1 LSLPHDDTSPL
12 RTFSGVLRQSFQ
24 RRPIDL
30 VRVEA
35 DAGLRLDSADE
46 PCSGD
51 RVMTGGYGATFPQTI
66 LRVALLA
73 AAFTVIGLL
82 VGRSSFQPDRT
93 SQPDADAPQAS
104 RLQVVATSSILGDL
118 VKSVAGSDA
127 DVTVLVGPGGDA
139 HTYEPVP
146 ADSVRL
152 SQVAVLFE
160 IGLGFETWLDRLF
173 AASGSRA
180 ERVVVTRSLQPRII
194 EEHGSHAEP
203 DPHVW
208 HDPRHVKAMVREI
221 VAALRTRDAANATGY
236 ESRGRELL
244 RRLDE
249 LDRWIEEQTAAIPSD
264 RRRLVTTHDTFG
276 YFAERYGFTVTSI
289 LGSLSSEA
297 ADPSAARV
305 VEVVT
310 TLRESQVPAVFA
322 ENILNPQLTEQVAA
336 QAGVRVV
343 KTLLTDALA
352 PPGSEGDTYE
362 GMMRFNVRVMVEAL
376 K

>member
-1 LSLPHDDTSPL
+1 
-12 RTFSGVLRQSFQ
+12 
-24 RRPIDL
+24 
-30 VRVEA
+30 
-35 DAGLRLDSADE
+35 
-46 PCSGD
+46 
-51 RVMTGGYGATFPQTI
+51 MTGGYGATLPQTI

-82 VGRSSFQPDRT
+82 AGRSSLRPDRT
-93 SQPDADAPQAS
+93 SPPDADDPHTA
-104 RLQVVATSSILGDL
+104 RLQIVATSSILGDL

-127 DVTVLVGPGGDA
+127 DVMVLVGPGGDA

-173 AASGSRA
+173 DASGSRA
-180 ERVVVTRSLQPRII
+180 ERVVATRSLQPRMI
-194 EEHGSHAEP
+194 EGHGSHAEP

-221 VAALRTRDAANATGY
+221 IAALQARDAANATGY

-244 RRLDE
+244 RKLDE
-249 LDRWIEEQTAAIPSD
+249 LDRWIEEQTAVIPPD

-289 LGSLSSEA
+289 LGSLSSET
-297 ADPSAARV
+297 ADPSAARI

-310 TLRESQVPAVFA
+310 ALKESRVPAVFA

-352 PPGSEGDTYE
+352 PSGSEGDTYE

-376 K
+376 R